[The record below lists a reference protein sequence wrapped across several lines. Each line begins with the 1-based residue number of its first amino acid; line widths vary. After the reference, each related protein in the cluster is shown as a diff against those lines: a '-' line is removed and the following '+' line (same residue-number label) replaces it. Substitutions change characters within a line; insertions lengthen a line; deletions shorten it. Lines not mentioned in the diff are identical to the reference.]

1 MNDVIVV
8 GLGPAGS
15 TAAYRLASMG
25 YKVVALDKESFP
37 RYKSCGG
44 CVSIKIDAIK
54 DFDFSHLVESTITG
68 ATFSFKA
75 RKSLDI
81 ISDRPLGYNVR
92 RDVFDAFLVE
102 KARQA
107 GARILEERR
116 VKDFIATPGSVTVI
130 TDTGEAFKG
139 KFLICADGS
148 VGGVAR
154 QYFGFDPKESAI
166 SLTAEVAYDPS
177 MVEEMRGKLYIDFG
191 SVPHGYAW
199 IFPKEKF
206 LSVGLAG
213 DAKHLRGRRLQ
224 DCFEAFTRD
233 HRVLKDFEIEERAGS
248 TIPFFYKGMP
258 PVTKGR
264 VLAVGDAAHMV
275 DPFLGE
281 GIYFAIKSAQV
292 AAEAVDRCLS
302 KKTNTLAHYT
312 DWVRNDIAR
321 DFIAL
326 EKLSKLI
333 YNYPRLWFGLIERN
347 HDIMYRYFD
356 VIRGETRAEE
366 FYKWVF
372 SKVKRKP
379 WKVLRG
385 LMGGRA
391 SGQV

>member
-44 CVSIKIDAIK
+44 CVSTKIDAIK
-54 DFDFSHLVESTITG
+54 DFDFSHLIESTVSG
-68 ATFSFKA
+68 AIFSFKVHN
-75 RKSLDI
+75 SLDI
-81 ISDRPLGYNVR
+81 LSDKPLGYNVR
-92 RDVFDAFLVE
+92 RDLFDTFLVE
-102 KARQA
+102 KAREA
-107 GARILEERR
+107 GAKILEERR
-116 VKDFIATPGSVTVI
+116 VKDFISTPNSVTVI

-139 KFLICADGS
+139 KFLVCADGS
-148 VGGVAR
+148 IGGVAR
-154 QYFGFDPKESAI
+154 QHFGFDSKESAI
-166 SLTAEVAYDPS
+166 SLTSEVPYDAS
-177 MVEEMRGKLYIDFG
+177 MVEDMMGKLYIDFG

-199 IFPKEKF
+199 IFPKKKY
-206 LSVGLAG
+206 LSVGVAG
-213 DAKHLRGRRLQ
+213 DARYLKGRKLQ

-233 HRVLKDFEIEERAGS
+233 HRVLKDFDIEERKGC

-292 AAEAVDRCLS
+292 AAEAVEGCLS
-302 KKTNTLAHYT
+302 KKTNTLSHYN

-321 DFIAL
+321 EFIAL
-326 EKLSKLI
+326 GKLSKLI
-333 YNYPRLWFGLIERN
+333 FNYPRLWFGLIERN
-347 HDIMYRYFD
+347 PDIMLRYFD
-356 VIRGETRAEE
+356 VIRGGTQAEE

-372 SKVKRKP
+372 SKVKKKP

-391 SGQV
+391 KGQM

>member
-15 TAAYRLASMG
+15 TAAYRLATAG
-25 YKVVALDKESFP
+25 YKVIALDKESFP

-44 CVSIKIDAIK
+44 CVSTKIDAIK
-54 DFDFSHLVESTITG
+54 DFDFSHLVESTVSG
-68 ATFSFKA
+68 AIFSFKA
-75 RKSLDI
+75 NKSLDI
-81 ISDRPLGYNVR
+81 ISDKPLGYNVR

-102 KARQA
+102 KAQAA
-107 GARILEERR
+107 GAKILEERR
-116 VKDFIATPGSVTVI
+116 VKDFIATPSSVTVI
-130 TDTGEAFKG
+130 ADTGEAFKG

-154 QYFGFDPKESAI
+154 QYFGFDAKESAI
-166 SLTAEVAYDPS
+166 SLTAEVSCDAS
-177 MVEEMRGKLYIDFG
+177 LVEGLRGKLFIDFG

-199 IFPKEKF
+199 IFPKKKF
-206 LSVGLAG
+206 LSVGVAG
-213 DAKHLRGRRLQ
+213 DARYLKGRKLQ
-224 DCFEAFTRD
+224 DCFDAFTRD
-233 HRVLKDFEIEERAGS
+233 HSVLKNFEIDERKGC

-292 AAEAVDRCLS
+292 AAEAVDGCLS
-302 KKTNTLAHYT
+302 KKTNTLAHYN

-321 DFIAL
+321 EFIAL
-326 EKLSKLI
+326 GKLSKLI
-333 YNYPRLWFGLIERN
+333 YNYPRLWFGLIEHN
-347 HDIMYRYFD
+347 HDIMHRYFD

-366 FYKWVF
+366 FHKWVF
-372 SKVKRKP
+372 SQVKKKP

-385 LMGGRA
+385 LMSGRA
-391 SGQV
+391 